1 MSADK
6 IDIEQ
11 LRKSLRRRH
20 AATEKIKP
28 ASQID
33 RPGTQPITYK
43 RNLSGAGAKPSPFA
57 PLNPVNLETAVD
69 GRDMRGPDG
78 AYSFLVESRLDESP
92 SRAESALSTA
102 LLTAM
107 SDPDGALRGHLLKAD
122 PLGGDKLDPE
132 DLVFFDLETTGLSS
146 SPVFLIGVMI
156 WANDGLTTRQFF
168 ARDYS
173 EERAIVSLF
182 AECMQD
188 KKMLVSFN
196 GKSFD
201 LPYMRARSAAVGVD
215 FDFDGPH
222 LDLLHVSRRAWKNQ
236 LPNCKLQTLEAHI
249 CGRHRTGDIPGHAIP
264 QAYHDYV
271 HSKDARHMVSTLEH
285 NRLDLITLAEL
296 MIHLPAAE

>member
-1 MSADK
+1 MCADK

-20 AATEKIKP
+20 AAAEKLKP
-28 ASQID
+28 ASQIE
-33 RPGTQPITYK
+33 RPGMEPIAYK
-43 RNLSGAGAKPSPFA
+43 RNVTSHRPKPSPFA
-57 PLNPVNLETAVD
+57 ALNPVDLETSVD
-69 GRDMRGPDG
+69 GTETRGPDG
-78 AYSFLVESRLDESP
+78 SYSFLVESHLNASSP
-92 SRAESALSTA
+92 DAAALSRA

-122 PLGGDKLDPE
+122 PLGGGNLEPE
-132 DLVFFDLETTGLSS
+132 DMAFFDLETTGLSS
-146 SPVFLIGVMI
+146 SPVFLIGVMV
-156 WANDGLTTRQFF
+156 WDRGGLVTRQFF
-168 ARDYS
+168 ARNYS

-182 AECMQD
+182 AECMRG

-201 LPYMRARSAAVGVD
+201 LPYIRARAAAVGAG
-215 FDFDGPH
+215 FAYDGPH
-222 LDLLHVSRRAWKNQ
+222 LDLLHVSRRAWKDQ

-296 MIHLPAAE
+296 MVHLPPE

>member
-1 MSADK
+1 MCADK
-6 IDIEQ
+6 IDIDQ
-11 LRKSLRRRH
+11 LRKSLRKRH
-20 AATEKIKP
+20 AAAEKLKS
-28 ASQID
+28 ASQIQ
-33 RPGTQPITYK
+33 RPGHQPVVYS
-43 RNLSGAGAKPSPFA
+43 RNVASKSPAPRPSPFA

-78 AYSFLVESRLDESP
+78 AYSFLVESHLNTSTRDE
-92 SRAESALSTA
+92 AALSTA
-102 LLTAM
+102 LVTAM
-107 SDPDGALRGHLLKAD
+107 SDPDGALRGHLLKVD
-122 PLGGDKLDPE
+122 PLGGAEVEPE
-132 DLVFFDLETTGLSS
+132 DMVFFDLETTGLSS

-156 WANDGLTTRQFF
+156 WADGGLMTRQFF

-182 AECMQD
+182 AECMQG

-201 LPYMRARSAAVGVD
+201 LPYIRARAAAVGVE
-215 FDFDGPH
+215 FEFDGPH
-222 LDLLHVSRRAWKNQ
+222 FDLLHISRRAWKDK

-271 HSKDARHMVSTLEH
+271 HSKDARHMVSALEH
-285 NRLDLITLAEL
+285 NRLDLVTLAEL
-296 MIHLPAAE
+296 MIHLPGE

>member
-1 MSADK
+1 MCADK

-20 AATEKIKP
+20 AAAEKLKL
-28 ASQID
+28 ASQVE
-33 RPGTQPITYK
+33 RAGMEPITY
-43 RNLSGAGAKPSPFA
+43 RRTVANETVKPSPLA
-57 PLNPVNLETAVD
+57 PLNPVDLAEAVD
-69 GRDMRGPDG
+69 GAETREPDG
-78 AYSFLVESRLDESP
+78 GYSFLVESRLNASSKDE
-92 SRAESALSTA
+92 AALSTS

-107 SDPDGALRGHLLKAD
+107 TDPEGALRGHLLKAD
-122 PLGGDKLDPE
+122 PTGGGKLQPE

-156 WANDGLTTRQFF
+156 WADDGLVTRQFF

-182 AECMQD
+182 ADCMRG

-201 LPYMRARSAAVGVD
+201 LPYIRARAAATGVS
-215 FDFDGPH
+215 FAFDGPH
-222 LDLLHVSRRAWKNQ
+222 LDLLHVSRRAWKDQ

-271 HSKDARHMVSTLEH
+271 HSGDARHMVSTLEH

-296 MIHLPAAE
+296 MVHLPAE

>member
-20 AATEKIKP
+20 AAAEKLKP

-33 RPGTQPITYK
+33 RPGMGPITYRRGVSSK
-43 RNLSGAGAKPSPFA
+43 APAPGPSPFA
-57 PLNPVNLETAVD
+57 PLNPVNLENSVD

-78 AYSFLVESRLDESP
+78 AYSFLVESHLNASSRDE
-92 SRAESALSTA
+92 AALSTA

-107 SDPDGALRGHLLKAD
+107 TDPQGALRGHLLKAD
-122 PLGGDKLDPE
+122 PLDGDKLEPE

-146 SPVFLIGVMI
+146 SPVFLIGVML
-156 WANDGLTTRQFF
+156 WTDDGLMTRQFF

-182 AECMQD
+182 AECMQG

-201 LPYMRARSAAVGVD
+201 LPYIRARAAATNVS
-215 FDFDGPH
+215 FAFDGPH
-222 LDLLHVSRRAWKNQ
+222 FDLLHVSRRAWKDQ

-271 HSKDARHMVSTLEH
+271 HTKDARHMVSTLEH

-296 MIHLPAAE
+296 MIHLPAQ

>member
-1 MSADK
+1 MA
-6 IDIEQ
+6 
-11 LRKSLRRRH
+11 
-20 AATEKIKP
+20 
-28 ASQID
+28 
-33 RPGTQPITYK
+33 
-43 RNLSGAGAKPSPFA
+43 
-57 PLNPVNLETAVD
+57 
-69 GRDMRGPDG
+69 PDG
-78 AYSFLVESRLDESP
+78 AYSFLVESNLNASNRDL
-92 SRAESALSTA
+92 AALSTA

-107 SDPDGALRGHLLKAD
+107 TDPQGPLRGHLLKAD
-122 PLGGDKLDPE
+122 PLGGDKIEPE
-132 DLVFFDLETTGLSS
+132 DLAFFDLETTGLSS
-146 SPVFLIGVMI
+146 SPVFLIGVML
-156 WANDGLTTRQFF
+156 WADGGLVTRQFF

-182 AECMQD
+182 AECMQG

-201 LPYMRARSAAVGVD
+201 LPYIRTRAAATNVR
-215 FDFDGPH
+215 FAFDGPH
-222 LDLLHVSRRAWKNQ
+222 LDLLHISRRAWKDQ

-296 MIHLPAAE
+296 MIHLPAE